1 MEELTISQQL
11 KDQINLTDLKRHLVD
26 AFEPHEYATDISLVH
41 NTTHSDVNNALEH
54 YVSELNVQHPERHL
68 TFQQIYTSYNYG
80 KWCQYVKFRYAGL
93 PNTAMLKI
101 ELIDSRYS
109 SKQAL
114 IEQGLGIYLIW
125 VYPEE

>member
-26 AFEPHEYATDISLVH
+26 AFEPFEYATDISLVH

-54 YVSELNVQHPERHL
+54 YVSELNVQHPERLL
-68 TFQQIYTSYNYG
+68 TFQQIYTLYNYG